1 MRADKSGTHR
11 VAFEKNKKRILKT
24 ATHCGICGQLVD
36 KKLKYPNPMCAVI
49 DHVVPLA
56 KGGHPS
62 LIENLQL
69 AHMSCNRIKSDKLFA
84 DNSKAEPKTL
94 GNRNLP
100 QSRDWSQFISVKS
113 EGG

>member
-1 MRADKSGTHR
+1 
-11 VAFEKNKKRILKT
+11 V
-24 ATHCGICGQLVD
+24 
-36 KKLKYPNPMCAVI
+36 KYPNPMCAVI
-49 DHVVPLA
+49 DLVVTLA

-69 AHMSCNRIKSDKLFA
+69 AHMSFNRIKSDKLFA
-84 DNSKAEPKTL
+84 DNSKAEQKTL
-94 GNRNLP
+94 VNRNLP

>member
-24 ATHCGICGQLVD
+24 ATHCGICGQLVN

-84 DNSKAEPKTL
+84 DNSKAEPKTV

-100 QSRDWSQFISVKS
+100 QSQDWSKSICAKS